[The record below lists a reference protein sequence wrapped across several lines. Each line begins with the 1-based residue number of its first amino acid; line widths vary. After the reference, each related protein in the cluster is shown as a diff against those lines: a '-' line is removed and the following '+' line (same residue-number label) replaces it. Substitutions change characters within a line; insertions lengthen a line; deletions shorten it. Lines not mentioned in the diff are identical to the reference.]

1 MASSFAATL
10 EVGSFSTPLNF
21 VHLNINQSVDSLGR
35 PSSLTRG
42 GVITVEFNST
52 ADSVVAEW
60 MTNPAKRMDGTVS
73 YHQLGMKVPL
83 KTLVFT
89 NAYCI
94 NLIENFDGTANS
106 SQMVT
111 TITISPEFIVVG
123 DIKLDNRW
131 PATE

>member
-10 EVGSFSTPLNF
+10 KVGSFSTALNF
-21 VHLNINQSVDSLGR
+21 VHLDINQSVDSLGR

-42 GVITVEFNST
+42 GTITVEFNST

-60 MTNPAKRMDGTVS
+60 MANPTKRMDGTVS
-73 YHQLGMKVPL
+73 YHQLDMDVPL

-94 NLIENFDGTANS
+94 DLIEQFDATADSN
-106 SQMVT
+106 QMVT
-111 TITISPEFIVVG
+111 TITISPEFITIG

-131 PATE
+131 PATD